1 MRDDLRRF
9 GRLWYGM
16 VMRNWTRAML
26 VKDDMEAHNMEMNSL
41 FDIAGLTEVERG
53 NGRALLQ
60 NDVSFLQALLSKSR
74 LIYTSQKSM
83 HLFPHKHPEF
93 VMNNVRQFLPNV

>member
-1 MRDDLRRF
+1 MRDVLRRF

-16 VMRNWTRAML
+16 AMRNWTRAIL
-26 VKDDMEAHNMEMNSL
+26 VKDDIEAHNMEMNSL

-60 NDVSFLQALLSKSR
+60 NDVSLLQALFKQFPPDLHIPKIHAFVSPFASR
-74 LIYTSQKSM
+74 IRV
-83 HLFPHKHPEF
+83 E
-93 VMNNVRQFLPNV
+93 

>member
-1 MRDDLRRF
+1 MRDVLRRF

-16 VMRNWTRAML
+16 AMRNWIRAIL
-26 VKDDMEAHNMEMNSL
+26 VKDDIEAHNMEMNSL

-60 NDVSFLQALLSKSR
+60 NDVSLLQALSSNSR
-74 LIYTSQKSM
+74 LIYTSQKPM
-83 HLFPHKHPEF
+83 HLFPHSHPEF
-93 VMNNVRQFLPNV
+93 VLNNVRQFLLNV